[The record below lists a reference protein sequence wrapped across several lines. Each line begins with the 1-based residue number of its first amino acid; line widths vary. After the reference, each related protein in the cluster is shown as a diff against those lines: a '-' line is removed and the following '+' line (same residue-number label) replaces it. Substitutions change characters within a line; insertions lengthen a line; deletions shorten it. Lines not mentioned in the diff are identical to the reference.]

1 VIPFND
7 EQQRL
12 LNNLTQ
18 YYEAWLGHARLLRAE
33 LAYRLQWKTVS
44 GREYLYKIIDRHG
57 NGTSLGAK
65 SAANEAEFSRYTAA
79 REAARAGER
88 AAKSRLTVAGSLY
101 RALRLPVIA
110 NPAAAI
116 LREADLRGMLDG
128 ALLVVGTNAMAAYE
142 LEAGAR
148 FAAGL
153 DATEDFDLSWSGGRD
168 DGAKLALQGAEGH
181 SMFDLLKAVDDTY
194 TVNTERTF
202 QARNRGA
209 YAVEVLTSPQ
219 SAGHLAPGEK
229 LAPLS
234 LPSQAW
240 LLTGKPVRQVVCAR
254 DSTFARM
261 VAPDPRI
268 YALHKLWLS
277 QQKSREPSKRSKD
290 QAQGEALLEAIAA
303 HMPHYRLDKGFTRG
317 LPNELRKYL
326 PKAGKRV

>member
-1 VIPFND
+1 MIPFND

-18 YYEAWLGHARLLRAE
+18 YYDAWLGQARRLRNE
-33 LAYRLQWKTVS
+33 MGYRLQWKTVA
-44 GREYLYKIIDRHG
+44 GREYLYKIVDRKG

-65 SAANEAEFSRYTAA
+65 SPANVAEFSRYTAL
-79 REAARAGER
+79 RKDVRAGER
-88 AAKSRLTVAGSLY
+88 AAKSRLAVAGSLY

-128 ALLVVGTNAMAAYE
+128 VLLVVGTNALAAYE

-153 DATEDFDLSWSGGRD
+153 DATEDFDLSWSS
-168 DGAKLALQGAEGH
+168 ANATLALQGAAAH
-181 SMFDLLKAVDDTY
+181 SVFELLKAVDDTY
-194 TVNTERTF
+194 TVNTERSF

-209 YAVEVLTSPQ
+209 YAVELLASPD
-219 SAGHLAPGEK
+219 SATHLAPGEK
-229 LAPLS
+229 LLPLS

-240 LLTGKPVRQVVCAR
+240 LLAGKPVSQVVCAR
-254 DSTFARM
+254 DGSCARM
-261 VAPDPRI
+261 IAPDPRL

-277 QQKSREPSKRSKD
+277 QQKSRERAKRGKD
-290 QAQGEALLEAIAA
+290 QAQGEILLQAIAA
-303 HMPHYRLDKGFTRG
+303 HMPHYPMDRVFLRRLPDA
-317 LPNELRKYL
+317 LRKYV
-326 PKAGKRV
+326 PGT